1 MTDSELINIA
11 VSAMKNAYAPYSGF
25 KVGAALLTGDGQ
37 CFTGCNIE
45 NASYP
50 AGICAERAAISCAV
64 SSGAKEFVKIAIVG
78 GANGDLTD
86 FCTPCGICR
95 QALAEFCDKDFEII
109 TYNGSRTET
118 HTLGELLPLSF
129 GRDNLC
135 E

>member
-25 KVGAALLTGDGQ
+25 KVGAALLTDDGQ

-50 AGICAERAAISCAV
+50 AGICAERAALSCAV
-64 SSGAKEFVKIAIVG
+64 SGGAKKFVKIAIVG
-78 GANGDLTD
+78 GTNGVLTD